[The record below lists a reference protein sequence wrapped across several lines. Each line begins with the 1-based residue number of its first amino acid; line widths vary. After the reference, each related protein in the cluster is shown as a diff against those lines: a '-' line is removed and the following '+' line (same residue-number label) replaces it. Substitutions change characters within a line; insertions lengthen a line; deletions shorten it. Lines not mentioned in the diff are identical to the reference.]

1 MEVSAVSAEDKEI
14 IPEEMH
20 DLERGFDIDLA
31 RSMPESQGSYNFTL
45 ELKEGE
51 PLPPISKPYWLTPDQ
66 MEEAKN
72 QITEMESCGMI
83 SPSKSPMAAPLFF
96 VKKKDGG
103 QRMCIDYRKLNEITV
118 RDAYPLPNMEALLEN
133 A

>member
-1 MEVSAVSAEDKEI
+1 
-14 IPEEMH
+14 
-20 DLERGFDIDLA
+20 
-31 RSMPESQGSYNFTL
+31 
-45 ELKEGE
+45 
-51 PLPPISKPYWLTPDQ
+51 

-133 A
+133 ARGATCFSKFDLRSAYNMIPIVPKD